1 MTVRLRAHHL
11 LCILTYAGKGYNP
24 TFVANYDAIAGRIAG
39 GEDIVL
45 VSGPDDICAPL
56 LADAD
61 PHCHGANV
69 VRRDR
74 QAAETLA
81 ELLSRPVAVGERL
94 VLDDAALVH
103 MREAFARGAIRRACT
118 GCAWAPL
125 CSSIAGD
132 GYAEVRIAAGTA
144 T

>member
-11 LCILTYAGKGYNP
+11 LCILTYAGNGYNP
-24 TFVANYDAIAGRIAG
+24 AFVANYNAIAGRIAE

-56 LADAD
+56 LAEVD
-61 PHCHGANV
+61 PHCHGASV

-74 QAAETLA
+74 QAAEALA
-81 ELLSRPVAVGERL
+81 ELLSRAVAVGERL
-94 VLDDAALVH
+94 VLDDATLLD
-103 MREAFARGAIRRACT
+103 MREAFARGTIRRACT
-118 GCAWAPL
+118 GCARASL

-132 GYAEVRIAAGTA
+132 GYAEVRIAARTA